1 MKRFFQ
7 RLVRFFSRKRN
18 AQIKTWQRSICL
30 LFWTPAWEAPGQNF
44 YSGSKCFYSDTDA
57 AAAGA
62 AVEAAAGATA
72 ATAACILSST

>member
-1 MKRFFQ
+1 MK
-7 RLVRFFSRKRN
+7 VMSM
-18 AQIKTWQRSICL
+18 WQRSICL

-44 YSGSKCFYSDTDA
+44 YSGSIFFYSDTDA

-72 ATAACILSST
+72 ATAACIYDLVRGGGFALPHLSR